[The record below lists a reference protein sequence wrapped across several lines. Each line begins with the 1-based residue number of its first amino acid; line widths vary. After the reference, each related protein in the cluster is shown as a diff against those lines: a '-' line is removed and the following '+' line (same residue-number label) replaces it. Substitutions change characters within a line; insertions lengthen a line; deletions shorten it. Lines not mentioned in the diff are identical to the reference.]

1 MVVAREYG
9 MSHSTICCHAYKH
22 DSIET
27 KRQSRCKIGL
37 TAPTLRSGNYAPRIK
52 IEKYVYKDLLFE
64 SAEHSTLES
73 MIVSYADKYDAYGE
87 AVHEIFAGNHYFTTH
102 VINEYGKIPTPRILR
117 FIF

>member
-1 MVVAREYG
+1 M
-9 MSHSTICCHAYKH
+9 T
-22 DSIET
+22 T
-27 KRQSRCKIGL
+27 KRQQRLRIGL

-102 VINEYGKIPTPRILR
+102 VINEYGKIPTPQILR